1 MNPISSPE
9 NTEEKTHTVANGIA
23 ALVFNDRS
31 TDPQTSLDLNGA
43 LDDVSNR
50 SSMTTEENYTMR
62 PYVDPGLVI
71 QKHKKTR
78 ERWLG
83 DFVSPASAPQSP
95 YSPISQAVKKLL
107 PERTAC
113 RLGKEI

>member
-1 MNPISSPE
+1 MNPVSSSE
-9 NTEEKTHTVANGIA
+9 ETEKETHTVANGLA
-23 ALVFNDRS
+23 AIVFNDKS
-31 TDPQTSLDLNGA
+31 TDFQTSLDLNGA
-43 LDDVSNR
+43 SSELSTR
-50 SSMTTEENYTMR
+50 SSTTTEENYTMR

-71 QKHKKTR
+71 QKHKKTT
-78 ERWLG
+78 EKWLG

-95 YSPISQAVKKLL
+95 YSPFSQAVKKLL